1 MINFWSY
8 KREYKKIKSKILIK
22 IDKTLSKGNIFF
34 GNELNNF
41 EKKFLKK

>member
-22 IDKTLSKGNIFF
+22 IDKTISKGKVNILEN
-34 GNELNNF
+34 GQN
-41 EKKFLKK
+41 